1 MPCCYLL
8 VCLVSGEKSIAIF
21 IVVPL
26 YVMSFSSPAAV
37 KIFFLFFISL
47 TMIYPSVCVCV
58 CVCMCMCVFVC
69 VAFVIQLDVLRSVT
83 LKISVIHVT

>member
-1 MPCCYLL
+1 MLF
-8 VCLVSGEKSIAIF
+8 F

-47 TMIYPSVCVCV
+47 TMIYPRVCVCV
-58 CVCMCMCVFVC
+58 CVCAYACVCVCMCVFVCVYMCLCVFVC

-83 LKISVIHVT
+83 LKISFSF